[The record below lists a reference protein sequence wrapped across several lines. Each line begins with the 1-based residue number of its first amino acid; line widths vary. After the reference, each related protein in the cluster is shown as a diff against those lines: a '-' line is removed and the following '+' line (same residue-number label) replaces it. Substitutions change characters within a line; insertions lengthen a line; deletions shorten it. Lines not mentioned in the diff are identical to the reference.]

1 MQKTFTG
8 LLPIFTV
15 VLPSSPRQVDPDE
28 DFAGGRRNE
37 AKIYLVGGLIA
48 VLVPLI
54 GGIWA
59 CAGPGIPPSYSLP
72 AHSCACGCAQSQISN
87 GGSSLVASK
96 LLDELLSRV

>member
-59 CAGPGIPPSYSLP
+59 CAGVAAASIAVRTAAHDFRP
-72 AHSCACGCAQSQISN
+72 ARTATLSSSCSVPLA
-87 GGSSLVASK
+87 V
-96 LLDELLSRV
+96 